1 MLLFLSIYSVTN
13 SQLKNASN
21 LNGNTGK
28 PDTEINK
35 KNSNI
40 NSLNSDTLF
49 FNLNSSHPYYIK
61 FNLLLFTG
69 QDKHFYNKTRYK
81 LS

>member
-13 SQLKNASN
+13 SQLKNVSN
-21 LNGNTGK
+21 LNGNTEKSDRG
-28 PDTEINK
+28 INK

-40 NSLNSDTLF
+40 NSLNSDMLF

-61 FNLLLFTG
+61 FNLLFFTG
-69 QDKHFYNKTRYK
+69 KDKHFHNKTRYK
-81 LS
+81 LA